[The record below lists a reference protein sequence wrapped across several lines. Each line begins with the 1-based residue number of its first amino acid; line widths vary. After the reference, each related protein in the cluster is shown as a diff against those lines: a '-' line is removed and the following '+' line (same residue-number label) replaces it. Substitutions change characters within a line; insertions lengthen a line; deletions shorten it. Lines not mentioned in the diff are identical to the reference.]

1 LEENKLKAKTVAT
14 VLKGSYYILKM
25 SGSLL
30 SAWLTL
36 GWRVGRARRS
46 FENQLVQGGMTKEDA
61 RQISEVYSE
70 LKDQMMSTVKGAISN
85 ARKSSGNSHF
95 SLNNAASA

>member
-1 LEENKLKAKTVAT
+1 MEENPLKASTIAT

-46 FENQLVQGGMTKEDA
+46 FEKQLVKGGMTREDA
-61 RQISEVYSE
+61 RQVSEVYSE
-70 LKDQMMSTVKGAISN
+70 LKDQMMSTVKGAISS
-85 ARKSSGNSHF
+85 ARKSGNNHF
-95 SLNNAASA
+95 PFPNAASA

>member
-1 LEENKLKAKTVAT
+1 MT
-14 VLKGSYYILKM
+14 VLKGSYYIVKM

-46 FENQLVQGGMTKEDA
+46 FEKQLVKGGMASEDA
-61 RQISEVYSE
+61 KQVSEVYSD
-70 LKDQMMSTVKGAISN
+70 LKDQMMDTVKGAISN

-95 SLNNAASA
+95 SLTNAASA

>member
-1 LEENKLKAKTVAT
+1 MKAKTIAT

-25 SGSLL
+25 SSGLL

-46 FENQLVQGGMTKEDA
+46 FENQLVKGGMAREDA
-61 RQISEVYSE
+61 RQVGEVYSE

-85 ARKSSGNSHF
+85 ARKSSGNNHF
-95 SLNNAASA
+95 SFANATSA

>member
-1 LEENKLKAKTVAT
+1 MKASTIAT

-46 FENQLVQGGMTKEDA
+46 FEKQLVKGGMTREDA
-61 RQISEVYSE
+61 RQVSKVYSE
-70 LKDQMMSTVKGAISN
+70 LKDQMMSTVKGAISS
-85 ARKSSGNSHF
+85 ARKSGNSHF
-95 SLNNAASA
+95 PFPNAAST

>member
-1 LEENKLKAKTVAT
+1 MKASTIAT
-14 VLKGSYYILKM
+14 VLKGICYILKM

-46 FENQLVQGGMTKEDA
+46 FEKQLVKGGMTREDA
-61 RQISEVYSE
+61 RQVSEVYSE
-70 LKDQMMSTVKGAISN
+70 LKDQMMSTVKGAISS
-85 ARKSSGNSHF
+85 ARKSGNNHF
-95 SLNNAASA
+95 PFPNAASA

>member
-1 LEENKLKAKTVAT
+1 LKASTIAT

-46 FENQLVQGGMTKEDA
+46 FEKQLVKGGMTREDA
-61 RQISEVYSE
+61 RQVSEVYSE
-70 LKDQMMSTVKGAISN
+70 LKDQMMSTVKGAISS
-85 ARKSSGNSHF
+85 ARKSGNNHF
-95 SLNNAASA
+95 PFPNAASA

>member
-1 LEENKLKAKTVAT
+1 MKAKTIAT

-25 SGSLL
+25 SGGLL

-46 FENQLVQGGMTKEDA
+46 FEKQLVKGGMASEDA
-61 RQISEVYSE
+61 KQVSEVYSD
-70 LKDQMMSTVKGAISN
+70 LKDQMMDTVKGAISN

-95 SLNNAASA
+95 SLANAASA

>member
-1 LEENKLKAKTVAT
+1 MKASTIAT

-46 FENQLVQGGMTKEDA
+46 FEKQLVKGGMTREDA
-61 RQISEVYSE
+61 RQVSEVYSE
-70 LKDQMMSTVKGAISN
+70 LKDQMMSTVKGAISS
-85 ARKSSGNSHF
+85 ARKSGNNHF
-95 SLNNAASA
+95 PFPNAASA

>member
-1 LEENKLKAKTVAT
+1 MKASTIAT

-46 FENQLVQGGMTKEDA
+46 FEKQLVKGGMTREDA
-61 RQISEVYSE
+61 RQVSKVYSE
-70 LKDQMMSTVKGAISN
+70 LKDQMMSTVKGAISS
-85 ARKSSGNSHF
+85 ARKSGNSHF
-95 SLNNAASA
+95 PFHNAAST